1 MSEMTRTPHQRA
13 RGYVQCFVVDAA
25 TGKVVKECPRQ
36 PNLILNQGLD
46 RVAVNLWADLF
57 AYCSGGTG
65 TTPTSESGGVTT
77 AQQAGSTV
85 SLAGGSFTFTDTATD
100 AGNTIKWATG
110 EEAQITSVT
119 NPTTVIV
126 NTSTSVGPGTFT
138 VYRTNQT
145 QLTTE
150 VKRTNTYLTGTPY
163 CGSTVTGNLIAMRR
177 TYDFTAEVGTVNY
190 TEVAVG
196 WSNTGLTN
204 IFSRVLLSVPV
215 SVTAGQQLR
224 VTYQLEVTVLP
235 SASFSKTAII
245 NGWPVAPAVS
255 TDGVEAVQFIGLS
268 QVTTSGSTTTTTD
281 SGQTASEPAQTGT
294 IGVFLSPDATAPAA
308 FGSSVNRSAGYAMNS
323 ATVAG
328 YIAGTYYVDKST
340 TFPVGSGNATNWRS
354 MGFGSH
360 NPNLW
365 FAWNSTTMVFVFTE
379 AQTKL
384 NTHTLTLT
392 WRFSWSRVL
401 S

>member
-1 MSEMTRTPHQRA
+1 MPKGRPNKSHISVHLLEREGEAVLPRA
-13 RGYVQCFVVDAA
+13 GIFLRRKCEEPGVVDELQQCRWY
-25 TGKVVKECPRQ
+25 VV
-36 PNLILNQGLD
+36 IID
-46 RVAVNLWADLF
+46 
-57 AYCSGGTG
+57 
-65 TTPTSESGGVTT
+65 
-77 AQQAGSTV
+77 
-85 SLAGGSFTFTDTATD
+85 
-100 AGNTIKWATG
+100 
-110 EEAQITSVT
+110 
-119 NPTTVIV
+119 
-126 NTSTSVGPGTFT
+126 
-138 VYRTNQT
+138 
-145 QLTTE
+145 
-150 VKRTNTYLTGTPY
+150 TNTYLTGTPY
-163 CGSTVTGNLIAMRR
+163 CGTTITGNLIAMRR

-196 WSNTGLTN
+196 WSNTGLTS
-204 IFSRVLLSVPV
+204 IFSRILLSVPV

-224 VTYQLEVTVLP
+224 VTYQLQVTVLP

-245 NGWPVAPAVS
+245 NGWPVAPAAS

-268 QVTTSGSTTTTTD
+268 QVNTGGGTTQVD
-281 SGQTASEPAQTGT
+281 SGLTASEPAQTGT

-308 FGSSVNRSAGYAMNS
+308 FGSSVSRSSGPALIS
-323 ATVAG
+323 ATAAA
-328 YIAGTYYVDKST
+328 YIAGTYYVDKSG

-360 NPNLW
+360 SPNLW

>member
-1 MSEMTRTPHQRA
+1 MSEIIRTPHQRA
-13 RGYVQCFVVDAA
+13 QGYVQCFVVDAA
-25 TGKVVKECPRQ
+25 TGTVVKEYPRQ

-46 RVAVNLWADLF
+46 RLAVSLWADLF

-65 TTPTSESGGVTT
+65 TTPTSDSGGITNATQIGGTVTL
-77 AQQAGSTV
+77 S
-85 SLAGGSFTFTDTATD
+85 GGSFTFTDTATD
-100 AGNTIKWATG
+100 AGNTIKWDTG

-119 NPTTVIV
+119 NPTTVLV
-126 NTSTSVGPGTFT
+126 NTSASVGAGTFT

-145 QLTTE
+145 QLSTQA
-150 VKRTNTYLTGTPY
+150 KRTNTYLTGTPY
-163 CGSTVTGNLIAMRR
+163 CGSSLAGNVLSMRR

-196 WSNTGLTN
+196 WSSSGLTS
-204 IFSRVLLSVPV
+204 IFSRILLSVPV

-224 VTYQLEVTVLP
+224 VTYQLQVTILP
-235 SASFSKTAII
+235 STSFSKTAII

-255 TDGVEAVQFIGLS
+255 TNGVEAVQFLGLS
-268 QVTTSGSTTTTTD
+268 QVNTSGGTTTID
-281 SGQTASEPAQTGT
+281 AGNTASEPSVTGG

-308 FGSSVNRSAGYAMNS
+308 FGSSVNRSVGYAMNG
-323 ATVAG
+323 AGVAG

-340 TFPVGSGNATNWRS
+340 TFPVGSGNGAAWRS

-365 FAWNSTTMVFVFTE
+365 FAWSATTMVFVFTE